1 MKTFQ
6 LLKRKLFAKKKTS
19 SERLERNR
27 VRNAIETMAQTY
39 LTDFDS
45 VLTFEVLP
53 KYLDSALIV
62 IEESDL
68 RSRYDIVQCDDTL
81 FKMCLKDLGL
91 L

>member
-1 MKTFQ
+1 M
-6 LLKRKLFAKKKTS
+6 RRLFTKEKTS
-19 SERLERNR
+19 GERLERNR
-27 VRNAIETMAQTY
+27 VRSAIETMAQTY

-53 KYLDSALIV
+53 KYLDSALVV

-68 RSRYDIVQCDDTL
+68 KSRYDIEQCDDTL
-81 FKMCLKDLGL
+81 FKICLKDLGL